1 MRETRQV
8 IDDYTGA
15 TQALLTAIRQGDIE
29 GTTGYLVGLD
39 RPALLAPD
47 PAALLASRRRDEILA
62 GGHRWRVVT
71 EALWNDLLALG
82 RERPLQRVYV
92 VEMAAIESWI
102 ESPDT
107 LDDLAT
113 DGWRADQGTKL
124 IVPIVDRED

>member
-1 MRETRQV
+1 MTV
-8 IDDYTGA
+8 DYTA
-15 TQALLTAIRQGDIE
+15 VSQALLTAVERGEIKGSI
-29 GTTGYLVGLD
+29 GYLVGLD

-47 PAALLASRRRDEILA
+47 PAALLANRRRNEILA

-92 VEMAAIESWI
+92 IEMAAIEAWI
-102 ESPDT
+102 ESAEE
-107 LDDLAT
+107 LDDLTT

-124 IVPIVDRED
+124 IMPILKADTI